1 MKVGCAVHALFDVG
15 SYIDYFVSGEEDRS
29 PYMYDNTVKS
39 LQYQVLST
47 REKASASLRKA
58 FPRGSL
64 FSENLGLL
72 RRFLTLWH
80 CSLAGEACLAPTKP
94 HRGCRPAKFLSTL

>member
-47 REKASASLRKA
+47 REKGSASLRKA
-58 FPRGSL
+58 FPRRKASI
-64 FSENLGLL
+64 
-72 RRFLTLWH
+72 RRSVHFMPSNRTPPQ
-80 CSLAGEACLAPTKP
+80 SRLA
-94 HRGCRPAKFLSTL
+94 S